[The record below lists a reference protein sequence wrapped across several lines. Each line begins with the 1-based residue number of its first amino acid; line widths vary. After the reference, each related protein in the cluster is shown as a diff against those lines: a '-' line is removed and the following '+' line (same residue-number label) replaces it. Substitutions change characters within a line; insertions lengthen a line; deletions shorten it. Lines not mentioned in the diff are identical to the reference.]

1 MLVAAAFVSTVTAP
15 AVAADRRKRTAPAVT
30 ARVERT
36 ANVKGNVKRRV
47 KRKLKAS
54 AVGAIA
60 NMPKGFVWPPNAAMQ
75 AAGTA
80 CKAGLTDAA
89 IDFTHAAPHDR
100 VPTPIE
106 LTNLDIAGVRYV
118 SIFRKPPFIMDCHLA
133 AALVQHS
140 EKLYALGVREVRFS
154 RIYGYTNVRTGG
166 KTKNMLSRH
175 ALGMAMDIYSIVD
188 DAGRVAVVGTD
199 YKKADALL
207 LAVEQTLNE
216 SHGFR
221 TVLSPKNDPRS
232 HHDHFHIEAL
242 VDFATKPT
250 T

>member
-1 MLVAAAFVSTVTAP
+1 VKHITAMLVAAAIVSTVTTP
-15 AVAADRRKRTAPAVT
+15 AVAADRRKRKAPTATQRSKTKKSAAKT
-30 ARVERT
+30 A
-36 ANVKGNVKRRV
+36 
-47 KRKLKAS
+47 S
-54 AVGAIA
+54 A
-60 NMPKGFVWPPNAAMQ
+60 NMPKGFAWPPNAAMK
-75 AAGTA
+75 ASGDA
-80 CKAGLTDAA
+80 CKASLTEASIEFTDA
-89 IDFTHAAPHDR
+89 TPQKR

-106 LTNLDIAGVRYV
+106 LTSLDIAGVRYV

-140 EKLYALGVREVRFS
+140 DKLFALGVREVRFS
-154 RIYGYTNVRTGG
+154 RIYGYTKVRTGG

-175 ALGMAMDIYSIVD
+175 ALGMAMDIYSVVD
-188 DAGRVAVVGTD
+188 ETGRVAVVGTD
-199 YKKADALL
+199 YKKADPLL

-232 HHDHFHIEAL
+232 HHDHFHIEAF
-242 VDFATKPT
+242 VDFAIKPT

>member
-1 MLVAAAFVSTVTAP
+1 MKLIVAVLLAAAYVATATAP
-15 AVAADRRKRTAPAVT
+15 ADAADRRTRKSPAATKRSHKSA
-30 ARVERT
+30 
-36 ANVKGNVKRRV
+36 KGS
-47 KRKLKAS
+47 AS
-54 AVGAIA
+54 A
-60 NMPKGFVWPPNAAMQ
+60 NMPKGFAWPPNAAMK
-75 AAGTA
+75 ASGAA
-80 CKAGLTDAA
+80 CKAGLTEAA
-89 IDFTHAAPHDR
+89 IDFTDASPQKR

-106 LTNLDIAGVRYV
+106 LTSLDIAGVRYV

-140 EKLYALGVREVRFS
+140 DKLFALGVREVRFS
-154 RIYGYTNVRTGG
+154 RIYGYTKVRTGG

-175 ALGMAMDIYSIVD
+175 ALGMAMDIYSVVD
-188 DAGRVAVVGTD
+188 DTGRVAVVGTD

-207 LAVEQTLNE
+207 LSIEQTLNE

-232 HHDHFHIEAL
+232 HHDHFHIEAF

>member
-1 MLVAAAFVSTVTAP
+1 MLVAAAFVSAVTAP
-15 AVAADRRKRTAPAVT
+15 AVAADRKRPAPVVT
-30 ARVERT
+30 
-36 ANVKGNVKRRV
+36 KRV
-47 KRKLKAS
+47 KKIAKVKKVKPKRKTRSIA
-54 AVGAIA
+54 GAAGA

-75 AAGTA
+75 TAGDA
-80 CKAGLTDAA
+80 CKASLADAA
-89 IDFTHAAPHDR
+89 IDFTTAAPQDR

-106 LTNLDIAGVRYV
+106 LTSLDIAGVRYV

-140 EKLYALGVREVRFS
+140 DKLFALGVREVRFS

-175 ALGMAMDIYSIVD
+175 ALGMAMDIYSVVD
-188 DAGRVAVVGTD
+188 DTGRIAVVGSD

-207 LAVEQTLNE
+207 LAVEQTIND
-216 SHGFR
+216 SQGFR
-221 TVLSPKNDPRS
+221 TVLSPKNDPKS

-242 VDFATKPT
+242 VDFAAKPT